1 MRSNHSKTHREMSLR
16 PIFWRMMALALVLSL
31 CPGATGQFA
40 PQPSSANQIS
50 TQATAVEA
58 KVEAYPLTA
67 ASREVLTA
75 WQQRAVGRTDM
86 RVAIDDRTSQALVF
100 APPSIQA
107 QIQQELAAKS
117 APVAGPNVGLPVN
130 AGPVLH
136 QLQQLPAGEVHARL
150 EGML

>member
-1 MRSNHSKTHREMSLR
+1 MRSNDSKKRREIPSLHIIGR
-16 PIFWRMMALALVLSL
+16 VTVLVLLLSS
-31 CPGATGQFA
+31 CPGAMAQTA
-40 PQPSSANQIS
+40 PQFPTVNQPVVPAGPTDS
-50 TQATAVEA
+50 

-67 ASREVLTA
+67 ATRDVLTA
-75 WQQRAVGRTDM
+75 WQKMAAGRTDM
-86 RVAIDDRTSQALVF
+86 RVAIDERTSQALVF
-100 APPSIQA
+100 APPSVQA